1 MPSHYGGN
9 RGMGGSRRR
18 RGAARRRPRRNST
31 GSPMRRSRARGM
43 RGVAAGRRPRMGR
56 MSRPMSNRVSMI
68 PDLPRGTMFTHV
80 NRSGGAE
87 NSSRADLFACPGPN
101 ISEDCHKLTDTQV
114 KFWNGERPYHGN

>member
-1 MPSHYGGN
+1 MANYG
-9 RGMGGSRRR
+9 RRMGGRRR
-18 RGAARRRPRRNST
+18 TASTRRPRRANPGGRPGRGRQRT
-31 GSPMRRSRARGM
+31 RGMNRQRMGMRRT
-43 RGVAAGRRPRMGR
+43 MG
-56 MSRPMSNRVSMI
+56 NRVSMI
-68 PDLPRGTMFTHV
+68 PDLPGGTRFTHV